1 MPALAMAFACN
12 HLISWACELDRE
24 ATEENLAMLD
34 SEDPLVRSRCPL
46 LAPARDRAHD
56 AAHYA
61 ASYVAKIIK
70 SSQAA
75 NTIKAMAAVTCFLLQ
90 DTELQHQNDP
100 EAASRA
106 GFGNFLSCVNR
117 LTTDITMGT
126 AMISYRLR
134 GLKTYWASYD
144 VKPMPTL
151 AYTGRALRQAGV
163 SDHAVHGGQLGVT
176 LVPQGDGYCAVTAV
190 TDYDHRGDAL
200 EALPPYVYHSMYARR
215 QRPKPKAKA
224 KKAKAKAKAKA
235 KGAGGGRAR
244 KRRRTGAGAGAAPYV
259 DADAAGGSSD
269 SSSEEEGVGTHRSEA
284 PARGRPVPY

>member
-1 MPALAMAFACN
+1 MPALAMAFGCN
-12 HLISWACELDRE
+12 HLISLACELDRE
-24 ATEENLAMLD
+24 ATEDNLAKLD
-34 SEDPLVRSRCPL
+34 SDDPQVRSKCPL

-61 ASYVAKIIK
+61 ASYLAKLIK

-75 NTIKAMAAVTCFLLQ
+75 NVIKAMAVVTGFMLQ
-90 DTELQHQNDP
+90 DIDLQHQTDP
-100 EAASRA
+100 ETAGRA

-117 LTTDITMGT
+117 LTTDVTMGL
-126 AMISYRLR
+126 AMISYRLM
-134 GLKTYWASYD
+134 GHHTYWASYD

-163 SDHAVHGGQLGVT
+163 SDHAVHGGQVGVT
-176 LVPQGDGYCAVTAV
+176 LVPHGDGYSAVTAV

-224 KKAKAKAKAKA
+224 KAKAKAKSAD
-235 KGAGGGRAR
+235 GGRAR
-244 KRRRTGAGAGAAPYV
+244 KRRRTGAGAGAAQCV
-259 DADAAGGSSD
+259 DADAAGDGSD
-269 SSSEEEGVGTHRSEA
+269 SGSEA
-284 PARGRPVPY
+284 EDSGVHHGEELARGGSVP